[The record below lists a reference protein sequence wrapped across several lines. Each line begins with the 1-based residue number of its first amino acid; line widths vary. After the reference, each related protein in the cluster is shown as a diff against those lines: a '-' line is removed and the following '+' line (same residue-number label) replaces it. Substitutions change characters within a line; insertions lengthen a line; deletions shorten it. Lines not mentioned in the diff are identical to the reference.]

1 MQKKFPRLPNQN
13 NWPKRITK
21 MKYILPD
28 EDTLAKYLAMLR
40 AVLVQA
46 RLKAYATDPQIA
58 QLLDAVENV
67 PDLLCRWPDM
77 KEKIVLEDLR
87 AYERKY
93 VNGNDYFSGILNKG
107 APENW
112 QLK

>member
-1 MQKKFPRLPNQN
+1 
-13 NWPKRITK
+13 
-21 MKYILPD
+21 MKYVLPD

-46 RLKAYATDPQIA
+46 RLKAYSTDSQIA

-77 KEKIVLEDLR
+77 KEQIILEDLKS
-87 AYERKY
+87 YEKKY
-93 VNGNDYFSGILNKG
+93 LNGNEYFSGIIKNG

>member
-1 MQKKFPRLPNQN
+1 
-13 NWPKRITK
+13 
-21 MKYILPD
+21 MKYVLPD

-46 RLKAYATDPQIA
+46 RLKAYSTDPQIA

-77 KEKIVLEDLR
+77 KEKIVLEDLIT
-87 AYERKY
+87 YERKY
-93 VNGNDYFSGILNKG
+93 LNGSDYFSGILKKG